1 MKKISHY
8 FSFPEIFNLYWHKVA
23 EDVRG
28 LDDDS
33 PLWLTGRVKKV
44 TNVGKGRAA
53 KARFVNIPFGEKQQG
68 QVARYLA
75 EYLDLVDSHLYSGH
89 SFRRTSASHMSAAGA
104 TAEELRRKVNFQTF
118 PFRNLS

>member
-28 LDDDS
+28 LDDES
-33 PLWLTGRVKKV
+33 PLWLTGRVNKHV
-44 TNVGKGRAA
+44 GVGKGRAA
-53 KARFVNIPFGEKQQG
+53 KSRFVNIPMGEKQQG
-68 QVARYLA
+68 QVARYIA
-75 EYLDLVDSHLYSGH
+75 EYLDLADSHLYSGH

-104 TAEELRRKVNFQTF
+104 TAEELRRKVNFQIF
-118 PFRNLS
+118 PFRYLS